1 MLDSRTRHLRVWLWT
16 IVSFTFAILIVGGT
30 TRLTQSGLSIVD
42 WKPIV
47 GVVPPL
53 SDAQWQSAF
62 ARYREFPEFQQL
74 RPEMTLS
81 EFKVIFFWEYLHRLL
96 ARAVGVVFLVPFLFF
111 WMRGYFSRPLLLRVV
126 MLFALGATQG
136 VIGWLMVKSGLV
148 DRPSVSH
155 YRLALH
161 LSMAIAIAGWATW
174 LARDL
179 TLVGER
185 SVISENTRRLL
196 RRGLAV
202 IGALLAVQIVWGAF
216 VAGLR
221 AGRVF
226 NTFPLMAGSLIPPDL
241 FWLEPTALNFVQNPI
256 AVQWTHRVLGTLL
269 LLAVFAFFLR
279 LSQVSETRTRRFAAG
294 LAALV
299 AAQYAL
305 GILTLIFYVPV
316 ALGVAHQ
323 ATAMVTALAWV
334 VWVHDA
340 RNQPF
345 LP

>member
-1 MLDSRTRHLRVWLWT
+1 MLDSRALHLRIWLWT
-16 IVSFTFAILIVGGT
+16 IVFVTFAILIVGGT

-53 SDAQWQSAF
+53 GDAQWEAAF

-96 ARAVGVVFLVPFLFF
+96 ARGVGVVFLVPFLFF
-111 WMRGYFSRPLLLRVV
+111 WLRGYFTRPLLWRVV
-126 MLFALGATQG
+126 ILFALGAAQG

-174 LARDL
+174 LALGLRPNRDRVIISGEVRRWLAVVGVLL
-179 TLVGER
+179 TL
-185 SVISENTRRLL
+185 
-196 RRGLAV
+196 
-202 IGALLAVQIVWGAF
+202 QIVWGAF

-241 FWLEPTALNFVQNPI
+241 LWLEPAALNFVQNPI
-256 AVQWTHRVLGTLL
+256 AVQWTHRVLGTVLL
-269 LLAVFAFFLR
+269 IAAIAFFVR
-279 LSQVSETRTRRFAAG
+279 VRQESDARTRRFAAT
-294 LAALV
+294 LAGLV
-299 AAQYAL
+299 ATQYAL
-305 GILTLIFYVPV
+305 GILTLILYVPV

-323 ATAMVTALAWV
+323 ATALITALAWV
-334 VWVHDA
+334 ACLRDA
-340 RNQPF
+340 RNQHFP
-345 LP
+345 L